1 MDDDTEDQR
10 GGNRGSCFPNVE
22 PSSFSM
28 LKNVWNIGRVLRVCP
43 ASSTLR
49 VVGRVVGSRGGIDVC
64 LIIFARFIRSWTT
77 RWTHVD
83 VYLYFLLAVWK
94 FIIYTRRIDT

>member
-1 MDDDTEDQR
+1 MFSERRTLLVFD
-10 GGNRGSCFPNVE
+10 VE
-22 PSSFSM
+22 EC
-28 LKNVWNIGRVLRVCP
+28 LEYREGP

-77 RWTHVD
+77 RWTHVN
-83 VYLYFLLAVWK
+83 VYNVLVLLAGSLEIYYLYEE
-94 FIIYTRRIDT
+94 D

>member
-49 VVGRVVGSRGGIDVC
+49 VVGRVVRSRGGIDVC

-77 RWTHVD
+77 RWTHVN
-83 VYLYFLLAVWK
+83 VYNVLVLLAGSLEIYYLYEE
-94 FIIYTRRIDT
+94 D